1 MKGSN
6 HGKNGS
12 SVMGSASESQ
22 IFEAPPWDSSH
33 QRRMSDSGS
42 GQSQS
47 QSSIYH
53 STRSVEAPP
62 SGSNDVSRYPYHDR
76 ASAGGGRRKG
86 KHPRSP
92 RRTRSAHTPG
102 ESTPGRGSLESNK
115 TNSASRLD
123 VIDSPGSS
131 STEERDANPR
141 PLVAA
146 GHLDG
151 SIRHSNLDRSNRT
164 SLLDLSHTETSLSY
178 LNESAASLTLQE
190 SQTFPVDSEA
200 PQAACWNLAVE
211 HRIFLRAVLELIAQR
226 DNLATEVGMND
237 PNVLM
242 SGTLKKASHLMKG
255 AWKVKY
261 VELRRGMFSYYEDAV
276 SGRHQLMR
284 SSGSAELLRKNIPL
298 EANACQCRAVRL
310 HQKALNI
317 TPRGAIFELAIA
329 GRPKR
334 LWMANSRDQR
344 QAWIQAIH
352 DAMVGGSVTRGGN
365 PAQNSTASKST
376 GIDSRS
382 PHKEDVKKY
391 QKVQGLLRHSKSKED
406 YIQALRQIY
415 RYDLSVPV
423 KFIAKQA
430 EQEQK
435 GTSAGGNS
443 SVKGAFH
450 EEDVKKSVDQ
460 LFKDLHRD
468 TIKIDGEVFM
478 GNSGHAPERIMG
490 ALARRIM
497 LAGRRSDANYGG
509 YGEKNDR
516 AASKYDMS
524 ESQALAYARDVLLS
538 GNRTRSG
545 GDSYFCVNT
554 LTKNDDLVV
563 LVPSS
568 TEAEPVSIT
577 VTREDEDDGRLQETS
592 KSGWLR
598 TRRRTRNKW
607 TKAYFDLSAGTL
619 SYYRQALPRPH
630 GLLGQ
635 ISIVDTHISIEQE
648 DGRSNAGE
656 QLFVLKISK
665 GGLER
670 QILLEGEG
678 KMIVWAYALECS
690 SKAKGGA
697 KPAPLMHAMR
707 AVMNRVPN
715 VPAAAVGAAR
725 RASLGAIPMMVARN
739 SLTGMDD
746 LSGKAVDK
754 EEEKKEKK
762 EKPETAEAALKEHVA
777 KLGLDFSTLEE
788 RLAAYSNLQSAW
800 VKASIKAS
808 TMYKICTLDP
818 DGDENEDTWAVVEA
832 TFLQEFRVTGGHNPR
847 IMRGEEIV
855 RVDVVQCNSIPASVR
870 RSSSG
875 NEGMDSGDSPH
886 RRGQM
891 ARLLRTF
898 SDDVEYRGKGMAN
911 KGPR

>member
-6 HGKNGS
+6 HSKNGS

-22 IFEAPPWDSSH
+22 IFEATPGDSNH
-33 QRRMSDSGS
+33 QRRLSGS

-47 QSSIYH
+47 QSSVYH
-53 STRSVEAPP
+53 STRSFEVPAN
-62 SGSNDVSRYPYHDR
+62 SGNEVSRYPYHDR
-76 ASAGGGRRKG
+76 TSTAGGRRKG

-92 RRTRSAHTPG
+92 RRTRSANTPG
-102 ESTPGRGSLESNK
+102 GSDTPYRGSLELNK
-115 TNSASRLD
+115 TNSASKLD
-123 VIDSPGSS
+123 AIDSPGSS
-131 STEERDANPR
+131 STEEKDANPR

-146 GHLDG
+146 GRLDR
-151 SIRHSNLDRSNRT
+151 SLQHNTLDRSNRT
-164 SLLDLSHTETSLSY
+164 SLLDLSHTEGSLSY

-190 SQTFPVDSEA
+190 SQTFPLDSET
-200 PQAACWNLAVE
+200 PQAACWNFAVE
-211 HRIFLRAVLELIAQR
+211 HRIFLKAVLELIAQR
-226 DNLATEVGMND
+226 DNLASEVGMND

-276 SGRHQLMR
+276 SGRHQVMR
-284 SSGSAELLRKNIPL
+284 SSASAELLRKNMPL

-317 TPRGAIFELAIA
+317 TPRGAIFEIAIA

-334 LWMANSRDQR
+334 LWMANSREER

-352 DAMVGGSVTRGGN
+352 GAMVGGSVTRGGN
-365 PAQNSTASKST
+365 PAQNSTTNKSG

-391 QKVQGLLRHSKSKED
+391 QKVQGLLRHSKSKDD
-406 YIQALRQIY
+406 YVLALRQIY
-415 RYDLSVPV
+415 QYDLCVPV

-435 GTSAGGNS
+435 GTSAGVNS

-450 EEDVKKSVDQ
+450 EEDVRKSVDQ

-468 TIKIDGEVFM
+468 TIKIDDEVFM

-509 YGEKNDR
+509 YAEKIGR

-577 VTREDEDDGRLQETS
+577 VTREDEDDGRLQDTS

-635 ISIVDTHISIEQE
+635 ISIVDTNISIERE
-648 DGRSNAGE
+648 DGRSNNGE
-656 QLFVLKISK
+656 PLFVLRISK

-670 QILLEGEG
+670 QIQLEGEG

-690 SKAKGGA
+690 SKARGGA

-707 AVMNRVPN
+707 GVMN

-725 RASLGAIPMMVARN
+725 RASLGAIPMMAGRN
-739 SLTGMDD
+739 SLTGMEDI
-746 LSGKAVDK
+746 SSKNVEK

-788 RLAAYSNLQSAW
+788 RLSAYSRLQSAW

-808 TMYKICTLDP
+808 TMYKVCTLDP

-855 RVDVVQCNSIPASVR
+855 RVDVVKCNSIAASVR

-875 NEGMDSGDSPH
+875 NEGIESGDSPN

-898 SDDVEYRGKGMAN
+898 SDDVEYRGKGVAN
-911 KGPR
+911 KGNR